1 MRSGLRTGALTVLCL
16 ALLASAATPL
26 FGQVGTLIEKVE
38 IRGNHRIPQDTIF
51 YYIMTRSGD
60 VYDRDKLLLDFRA
73 LQKTNLFKN
82 IKVDVADGETGRI
95 VTFIVEE
102 KPIIRSIAYEG
113 VKSFKQSDILDK
125 FSEEKLGLTVD
136 SPYEPTKIKKA
147 ETIIQNLL
155 VLNGR
160 PLGTVNTAV
169 EEIPPNSVKIAF
181 QITEGE
187 KVRIGKIRFTGNTVF
202 DNGDLRG
209 ALKLSKERGLISMFK
224 GTDKYHKDKLL
235 YDLEENVKSLY
246 QEHGYLD
253 MKYGQPEVE
262 IVEGPRGFMPLLRK
276 TKKQF
281 FITIPVDEGA
291 QYRINSL
298 DFDGNT
304 LFTDEQLMPLIGLKK
319 GDVANYKAVKQG
331 MDNIKKIHGMQGYI
345 DFDIQPRLKTD
356 QPNRLADITF
366 TVEQGKQYRVN
377 KIEFFGNTRTRDK
390 VLRREFMLVEQ
401 ETFSQTLLD
410 ISIQRLNQ
418 LGLFEKLEEK
428 DYEIKRNPQEATVDI
443 NLTVSEKGQQSIGL
457 TGGISG
463 YQGTFIGINYSTNNF
478 LGYGDKLAFDAIFG
492 TRMVNFSFAFTDPYF
507 LDTNSLFGFSVYNRR
522 YRYDVNDYTYYYQ
535 TSDAVQLYVRK
546 TVGFS
551 ATFGRPLWRFWRYYI
566 SYELENISFPPD
578 EINEDYY
585 YLVEAQLFG
594 INPGLPIEDALE
606 GLIRSQ
612 VSFRLSQNTTDDYF
626 FPTRGRELDLGVA
639 FSGGVLGGDFNVIRP
654 YVDMKVFFRDPLLL
668 KGRNIFGF
676 HGRAQFVA
684 PFGETMAVPFFER
697 YFMGGDQDLRGFD
710 IRGISPYAVV
720 SSIQKDNE
728 GNPLIDF
735 DTGLPRRTDYVQP
748 IGGDFQFLGQGEY
761 RIPIAGPVSV
771 ALFADVGLSTV
782 TQYDKLGFSENT
794 NVYLIQSTNGKW
806 RASTGAELQ
815 FMLPM
820 INAPFRLI
828 FAYNPLRL
836 TETFRTKDQ
845 FYNYNEPKTNVQFT
859 IGKSF

>member
-1 MRSGLRTGALTVLCL
+1 
-16 ALLASAATPL
+16 
-26 FGQVGTLIEKVE
+26 
-38 IRGNHRIPQDTIF
+38 
-51 YYIMTRSGD
+51 
-60 VYDRDKLLLDFRA
+60 
-73 LQKTNLFKN
+73 
-82 IKVDVADGETGRI
+82 
-95 VTFIVEE
+95 
-102 KPIIRSIAYEG
+102 
-113 VKSFKQSDILDK
+113 
-125 FSEEKLGLTVD
+125 
-136 SPYEPTKIKKA
+136 
-147 ETIIQNLL
+147 
-155 VLNGR
+155 
-160 PLGTVNTAV
+160 
-169 EEIPPNSVKIAF
+169 
-181 QITEGE
+181 
-187 KVRIGKIRFTGNTVF
+187 F

-492 TRMVNFSFAFTDPYF
+492 TRMV
-507 LDTNSLFGFSVYNRR
+507 
-522 YRYDVNDYTYYYQ
+522 
-535 TSDAVQLYVRK
+535 
-546 TVGFS
+546 
-551 ATFGRPLWRFWRYYI
+551 
-566 SYELENISFPPD
+566 
-578 EINEDYY
+578 
-585 YLVEAQLFG
+585 
-594 INPGLPIEDALE
+594 
-606 GLIRSQ
+606 
-612 VSFRLSQNTTDDYF
+612 
-626 FPTRGRELDLGVA
+626 
-639 FSGGVLGGDFNVIRP
+639 
-654 YVDMKVFFRDPLLL
+654 
-668 KGRNIFGF
+668 
-676 HGRAQFVA
+676 
-684 PFGETMAVPFFER
+684 
-697 YFMGGDQDLRGFD
+697 
-710 IRGISPYAVV
+710 
-720 SSIQKDNE
+720 
-728 GNPLIDF
+728 
-735 DTGLPRRTDYVQP
+735 
-748 IGGDFQFLGQGEY
+748 
-761 RIPIAGPVSV
+761 
-771 ALFADVGLSTV
+771 
-782 TQYDKLGFSENT
+782 
-794 NVYLIQSTNGKW
+794 
-806 RASTGAELQ
+806 
-815 FMLPM
+815 
-820 INAPFRLI
+820 
-828 FAYNPLRL
+828 
-836 TETFRTKDQ
+836 
-845 FYNYNEPKTNVQFT
+845 
-859 IGKSF
+859 